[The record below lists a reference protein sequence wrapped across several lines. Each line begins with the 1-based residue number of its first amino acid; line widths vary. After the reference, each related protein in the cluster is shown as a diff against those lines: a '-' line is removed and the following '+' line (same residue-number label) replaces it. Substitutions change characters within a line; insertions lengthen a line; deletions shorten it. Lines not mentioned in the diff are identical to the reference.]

1 MAQYN
6 LTDNTS
12 DSFTFK
18 LGELEYSFRYPTT
31 SELREIGVLNNEL
44 QELVEEKKTD
54 SELPDDKKSGKNY
67 DKLIEAKG
75 KESEAKMNTLVTPV
89 GHENSIGQVLETQG
103 INVVRNFRKMM
114 AKEISLE

>member
-18 LGELEYSFRYPTT
+18 LGELEYNFRYPTT

-44 QELVEEKKTD
+44 Q
-54 SELPDDKKSGKNY
+54 
-67 DKLIEAKG
+67 KLIEDKADQSVIDAKS
-75 KESEAKMNTLVTPV
+75 KESEEKMNTLVTPV
-89 GHENSIGQVLETQG
+89 GHENPIGDVLETQG
-103 INVVRNFRKMM
+103 INVVRNFRNMM
-114 AKEISLE
+114 KKEISLE

>member
-31 SELREIGVLNNEL
+31 QELREIGVLNNEL
-44 QELVEEKKTD
+44 QKLLEDKA
-54 SELPDDKKSGKNY
+54 DDAV
-67 DKLIEAKG
+67 IEAKS
-75 KESEAKMNTLVTPV
+75 KESEVKMNSLVTPV
-89 GHENSIGQVLETQG
+89 GHDAQIGEVLETQG
-103 INVVRNFRKMM
+103 INVVRNFRNMM
-114 AKEISLE
+114 KKEISLE